1 MGKYLSRLIQEER
14 SKVNQEE
21 IARKVGLSPGS
32 IHKAETG
39 YTQHTI
45 EFYEKFASYFKIPV
59 LKLIALDQDYGPEAW
74 GDITS
79 LPEDERK
86 ILEDFQFL
94 KRVDPTK
101 QAVKQILD
109 FFKFTLLGFKEKDVE
124 SRPADDE
131 FSGITGTR
139 KH

>member
-14 SKVNQEE
+14 SAVNQEE
-21 IARKVGLSPGS
+21 IARQAGLSPGS

-45 EFYEKFASYFKIPV
+45 ELYEKFADYFKIPV
-59 LKLIALDQDYGPEAW
+59 LKLIAEDREYGPAAW

-86 ILEDFQFL
+86 LLEDYQFL

-109 FFKFTLLGFKEKDVE
+109 FFKFTLLSYKEKDVE

>member
-1 MGKYLSRLIQEER
+1 MGKYLARLIKEER
-14 SKVNQEE
+14 SKVFQEE
-21 IARKVGLSPGS
+21 IARKMGLSPGS

-45 EFYEKFASYFKIPV
+45 ELYEKFADYFKVPV
-59 LKLIALDQDYGPEAW
+59 LKLIAEDREYGPEAW
-74 GDITS
+74 GDITA

-86 ILEDFQFL
+86 LLEDYQFL

-101 QAVKQILD
+101 QAVKQVLD
-109 FFKFTLLGFKEKDVE
+109 FIRFTLLGFKEKDVE

-139 KH
+139 KQ

>member
-1 MGKYLSRLIQEER
+1 MGKYLARLIKDER

-45 EFYEKFASYFKIPV
+45 ELYEKFAAYFNVPV
-59 LKLIALDQDYGPEAW
+59 LKLIALDRDYGPESW

-86 ILEDFQFL
+86 LLEDLQFL

-109 FFKFTLLGFKEKDVE
+109 FFKFTLLSYKDRDVE